1 MKYFEILLKKI
12 GFLPKRKEYIH
23 LNIIK
28 DKLISTNEHNNAS
41 KMNLLRENFIS
52 DAPDEETDGKVNA
65 ISQNKT
71 LYIGQFTNLV
81 AEPELYQGATN
92 INQVFEHFKP
102 SIEVDFKDENG
113 DTHEE
118 VVGFNEMKDFE
129 VNNGNGQLITNN
141 SFLLNL
147 KSSIDANAKMKKQI
161 EQSKRIRDILGN
173 KQSKQE
179 LREVLQYLLDELEN
193 SK

>member
-1 MKYFEILLKKI
+1 
-12 GFLPKRKEYIH
+12 
-23 LNIIK
+23 
-28 DKLISTNEHNNAS
+28 
-41 KMNLLRENFIS
+41 MNLLRENFIS

>member
-1 MKYFEILLKKI
+1 LKHLEILLKKGI
-12 GFLPKRKEYIH
+12 YILNAIKSKR
-23 LNIIK
+23 
-28 DKLISTNEHNNAS
+28 ISINYHSNTV

-52 DAPDEETDGKVNA
+52 DAPDEEAGGRVNA

-71 LYIGQFTNLV
+71 LYIGQFTDRV
-81 AEPELYQGATN
+81 VEPELYQDATN

-102 SIEVDFKDENG
+102 SVEVDFQNEDGEI
-113 DTHEE
+113 HEE
-118 VVGFNEMKDFE
+118 TIRFNEMKDFE
-129 VNNGNGQLITNN
+129 VDNGNGQLVTNS

-147 KSSIDANAKMKKQI
+147 KSSIDANTKMKRQI

-179 LREVLQYLLDELEN
+179 LREVLQYLLDELESN
-193 SK
+193 K